1 MNSSPRWLSRWTI
14 LLLIVCLFFIS
25 DPCQA
30 AQFSLDLGEGSL
42 SAKLLQLMA
51 LISVLS
57 LAPSILMMV
66 TSFTRIVVVMSLL
79 RHALGLGQSPPQ
91 SIIISLSLF
100 LTLFVMQ
107 PTFEKA
113 YEQGLHPYLS
123 EDISEEEALRKT
135 SEPFQTFM
143 LQHTRSKDLEMLLT
157 ISNTPKLKTP
167 EETPYRALIPAFMLS
182 ELRRAFEIGFLIFI
196 PFLIID
202 LVVASILMSMGMMML
217 PPVMLSLPF
226 KIIFF
231 VLIDGWSLLAGSLVR
246 SYS

>member
-1 MNSSPRWLSRWTI
+1 MKGSDGALGRWTLVFLI
-14 LLLIVCLFFIS
+14 GLLFLMS
-25 DPCQA
+25 APCQA

-57 LAPSILMMV
+57 LAPSILIMV

-91 SIIISLSLF
+91 SVIISLSLF

-113 YEQGLHPYLS
+113 YEQGLQPYLS
-123 EDISEEEALRKT
+123 EQISEEEAFLKT
-135 SEPFQTFM
+135 SQPFQTFM
-143 LQHTRSKDLEMLLT
+143 LQHTRPKDLEMLLT
-157 ISNTPKLKTP
+157 ISNTPKLQTP
-167 EETPYRALIPAFMLS
+167 EDTPYRALIPAFMLS
-182 ELRRAFEIGFLIFI
+182 ELRRAFEIGFLVFI

-246 SYS
+246 SYT